1 MTVTVNGESHNFD
14 ADTTIALLLDTLGLN
29 REATVVQH
37 NETII
42 EREAFNSVTL
52 HDGDAVELVRIVGGG

>member
-1 MTVTVNGESHNFD
+1 MTVTVNGESHNLN

-37 NETII
+37 NDAII
-42 EREAFNSVTL
+42 EREAFELVTL
-52 HDGDAVELVRIVGGG
+52 HDGDVVELVRIVGGG